1 MILRVYDRNIYN
13 LFEKI
18 LHQIITKYCILPEE
32 KNTMCYNISEFNQ
45 IGVKILYKDFY
56 EQIRNLINNLEPN
69 YSTGL
74 SHILASRFFIYK
86 LGEIKMWWNSEI
98 FTQEGLLY
106 MKSMFPN
113 SYPINM
119 IIAAMRT
126 AKKVER
132 ECLNNSNNVISFY
145 NLTDEIEDSIEKVVS
160 VICNANGNLIKKSIE
175 DLISIENITEL
186 ESVFNE
192 IEITKPDKIEPTTI
206 FFGKIKYDNLFNN
219 DGVDYKKLN
228 NVLQSLL
235 LGYKNSEERLLNVG
249 YYNLE

>member
-1 MILRVYDRNIYN
+1 MYKNLYLNIRDMVGN
-13 LFEKI
+13 IES
-18 LHQIITKYCILPEE
+18 
-32 KNTMCYNISEFNQ
+32 KNCNDLSDLIS
-45 IGVKILYKDFY
+45 
-56 EQIRNLINNLEPN
+56 RRLI
-69 YSTGL
+69 
-74 SHILASRFFIYK
+74 IYK

-119 IIAAMRT
+119 IITAMRT

-160 VICNANGNLIKKSIE
+160 VICDANGSLIKKSIE
-175 DLISIENITEL
+175 DLISINDITEL

-192 IEITKPDKIEPTTI
+192 IEIKKPDKIDLPTV
-206 FFGKIKYDNLFNN
+206 FFGNIKYDNLFNN